1 MEFCC
6 PNPRD
11 TVAVEVRQSWVTLA
25 TNDTYA
31 FGALVLGYS
40 LRDAGTAFKS
50 TVLVTRDVG
59 AVMRHLLSQV
69 FDDIQQVTLLRGR
82 DELGFPARAVDDVA
96 CSYTKL
102 HAWRLLHLS
111 KGVFLDAD
119 TLVLS
124 NCDELFER
132 RELSAV
138 PLRGWPDLFDT
149 GVFVFQPS
157 EKTYGTVMKTAREN
171 TSFDGVDRGV
181 LNEVFGRQWKHEMSL
196 KLPFVYNLQGSAG
209 RPFFE
214 KAYSHYGVQGAKIV
228 HFWGIDKPWTQA
240 YDWTTGRVHPS
251 PGCQHN
257 TEHLQKWWDVFA
269 RHVQPK
275 LARHPCG
282 DTAKRPGLVCRQE
295 ICKPLPTNPEETTA
309 SAATPCTSATET
321 IQTSKA
327 EASEDPAST
336 TKAPPGIRTRN
347 QSVSSLLAILSD
359 TSVANIFQGTSRGD
373 AVRAD
378 EDRYEAWER
387 GEVDYEGLD
396 AFANIQR
403 KLDAAINASPPP
415 SKLKKGSV
423 AIDSP
428 PEETSFIDVLTD
440 L

>member
-6 PNPRD
+6 PTPRD
-11 TVAVEVRQSWVTLA
+11 TTAEIRQSWVTLA

-40 LRDAGTAFKS
+40 LRDARTVFKS
-50 TVLVTRDVG
+50 TVLVTRDVN

-82 DELGFPARAVDDVA
+82 DELGFPSRAVDDVA

-102 HAWRLLHLS
+102 HVWRLLHLS

-132 RELSAV
+132 RQLSAV

-181 LNEVFGRQWKHEMSL
+181 LNEVFGRQWRSELSL

-214 KAYSHYGVQGAKIV
+214 KAYEHYGVQGAKIV

-240 YDWTTGRVHPS
+240 YDWTTGQVHPS

-257 TEHLQKWWDVFA
+257 REHLQKWWDVFA

-295 ICKPLPTNPEETTA
+295 ICKPLTTNTEEKA
-309 SAATPCTSATET
+309 STATPCTSVESQ
-321 IQTSKA
+321 QTFKA
-327 EASEDPAST
+327 EASEDSAST
-336 TKAPPGIRTRN
+336 TKATLGGVRTRN

-359 TSVANIFQGTSRGD
+359 TSVANIFQGASRGD
-373 AVRAD
+373 VSRVD

-396 AFANIQR
+396 SFANIQR
-403 KLDAAINASPPP
+403 MLDAAINAPRQPD
-415 SKLKKGSV
+415 KEKKASV
-423 AIDSP
+423 CELP
-428 PEETSFIDVLTD
+428 PEEASFIDVITD
-440 L
+440 Q